1 MVLGGLQIGDFL
13 RKKISGKSLQ
23 GKKKSL
29 NQGLEAWKPSAYSE
43 NSRYFGAD
51 DECSLLKEL
60 GLMMKLF

>member
-29 NQGLEAWKPSAYSE
+29 NQDLEVWKSSAYSE

-51 DECSLLKEL
+51 DKGSLLKEL
-60 GLMMKLF
+60 GLTMQLF

>member
-29 NQGLEAWKPSAYSE
+29 NQ
-43 NSRYFGAD
+43 D
-51 DECSLLKEL
+51 LKSGSPAHIQRIAGIL
-60 GLMMKLF
+60 VLMIKVVF